1 MSNKVF
7 AIAGWVPGALNL
19 TCLSTVSYYDITTDT
34 WEGISS
40 KLNIAR
46 CAHSA
51 CTLQGI
57 VYVFCGTNGYTHLN
71 SIEMI
76 SETSLV
82 QNSTALWQI
91 IEIPQNI
98 LIPCKF
104 LAVAPINDTEISI
117 MGGFIIESLSDVFVF
132 NTATKCATKLQM
144 AATTSSGHCKE
155 TNAPE
160 QTIYPQSSPGRR
172 EQAP

>member
-1 MSNKVF
+1 MFSV
-7 AIAGWVPGALNL
+7 AQMA
-19 TCLSTVSYYDITTDT
+19 
-34 WEGISS
+34 
-40 KLNIAR
+40 
-46 CAHSA
+46 
-51 CTLQGI
+51 
-57 VYVFCGTNGYTHLN
+57 THLN

-144 AATTSSGHCKE
+144 AATTSSGHCTE

-160 QTIYPQSSPGRR
+160 QASTKYLLWFRVQTIYPQSSPGRR